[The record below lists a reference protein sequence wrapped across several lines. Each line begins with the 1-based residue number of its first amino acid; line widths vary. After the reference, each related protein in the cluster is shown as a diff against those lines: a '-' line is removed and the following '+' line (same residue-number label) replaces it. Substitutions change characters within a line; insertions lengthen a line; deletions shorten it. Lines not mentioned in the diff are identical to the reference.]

1 LDELTR
7 ERYPHGVPYDEQ
19 CVKPAQR
26 LAKVVGVLRRQTSP
40 QVSHPLVNLKK
51 MVRT

>member
-1 LDELTR
+1 MDDLTR

-26 LAKVVGVLRRQTSP
+26 LTKVVGVSRRQGSP
-40 QVSHPLVNLKK
+40 QVSHLLVNLK
-51 MVRT
+51 RPA